1 MASPGTWTQRAG
13 IGLRPGFPEAAG
25 LEAFDGFRRR
35 SFTRHQGVPLQL
47 GETSRNSGLARWE
60 GGRER
65 GGGGGVSGPKKG
77 RGEVQSRA
85 QQRRV
90 RTAPPGRRPALS
102 APTHPASLLRARPQ
116 RAGPKWRCLWTCG
129 RRARSFRGEAV
140 FQGPALGAG
149 SAAPRS
155 LPVHRPTRRPQGSG
169 VLAGQLPASPEVAAA
184 VRVGRA
190 GVGLGCPRTP
200 HDLAHTRAHTLTP
213 CGISRPGPRLWEGPA
228 ASPGSTERGRQER
241 RVPARVEAVSPFPA
255 PFGAWAWPP
264 RFTPRPAGVPEA
276 PGRAA
281 GGKGVRV
288 GAAGSGP
295 RGGWAPRRGKFGRG
309 KLPPRPPRREEGAH
323 GGRHGHPGSPCG
335 RRLAPRAARPAAP
348 RARGLPPAGQPPLG
362 GDPAAPSRGTQR
374 AYLGERP
381 GAPPSCRLGALRG
394 AGAPGAGGRAS
405 PEPGGARR
413 SRRESGRES
422 GSRGGECARV

>member
-1 MASPGTWTQRAG
+1 MSPGQRRG
-13 IGLRPGFPEAAG
+13 EGKSSPERSRDGSGQRPPGGAPH
-25 LEAFDGFRRR
+25 
-35 SFTRHQGVPLQL
+35 S
-47 GETSRNSGLARWE
+47 ARPHILPPS
-60 GGRER
+60 
-65 GGGGGVSGPKKG
+65 SGPGPREQVPSGAAVG
-77 RGEVQSRA
+77 RAAVG
-85 QQRRV
+85 
-90 RTAPPGRRPALS
+90 PGPS
-102 APTHPASLLRARPQ
+102 AERQCS
-116 RAGPKWRCLWTCG
+116 
-129 RRARSFRGEAV
+129 
-140 FQGPALGAG
+140 QGPALGAG

-241 RVPARVEAVSPFPA
+241 RVPARVEAVCPFPA

-362 GDPAAPSRGTQR
+362 GDPAAPPAAPSALTSGSGLGLPRPVASGRCVGRGPPAPAGGR
-374 AYLGERP
+374 VRSPAAP
-381 GAPPSCRLGALRG
+381 G
-394 AGAPGAGGRAS
+394 GAGGRA
-405 PEPGGARR
+405 GARAGAAAASAR
-413 SRRESGRES
+413 VCERESARE
-422 GSRGGECARV
+422 RGVSERSEGGCVSD